1 MRTGSA
7 TRPAPLGVEFREV
20 RFAISVGTGKLE
32 RMIPGVAYTKGR
44 LLVAT
49 PPLDDPNFDRTVVY
63 MIEHDDDGAVGVVLN
78 RPSGIELPDVLDR
91 WRDRLAQPACLYE
104 GGPVE
109 TEALI
114 ALARRQG
121 DVEDDEHQV
130 AITDN
135 LSSVDLSSDPALV
148 TTAVDIRVF
157 QGYSGWGPGQLDL
170 EMAAGG
176 WLVLDADDDDL
187 FSSEPDT
194 LWRRVLSRQPGRLA
208 WLAEAPEDLSSN

>member
-1 MRTGSA
+1 VGGEFARLRVVSPIAAVTGRLA
-7 TRPAPLGVEFREV
+7 A
-20 RFAISVGTGKLE
+20 
-32 RMIPGVAYTKGR
+32 MIPGETYTKGR

-63 MIEHDDDGAVGVVLN
+63 VIEHDEGGAVGVVIN

-91 WRDRLAQPACLYE
+91 WNDRLAEPGGLYE

-114 ALARRQG
+114 ALGRLHG
-121 DVEDDEHQV
+121 DITDDEHQV
-130 AITDN
+130 AITDR
-135 LSSVDLSSDPALV
+135 LTSIDLSSDPALV
-148 TTAVDIRVF
+148 TDAGEIRVF

-170 EMAAGG
+170 EIVAGG
-176 WLVLDADDDDL
+176 WLVLDATDDDM
-187 FSSEPDT
+187 FSDEPEA

-208 WLAEAPEDLSSN
+208 WLAEAPEDLSFN

>member
-1 MRTGSA
+1 
-7 TRPAPLGVEFREV
+7 
-20 RFAISVGTGKLE
+20 
-32 RMIPGVAYTKGR
+32 MIPGLGYTKGR

-63 MIEHDDDGAVGVVLN
+63 MIEHDDEGAVGVVLN

-91 WRDRLAQPACLYE
+91 WNDRLASPGCLYE

-121 DVEDDEHQV
+121 ELDADDEHQV

-135 LSSVDLSSDPALV
+135 LASIDLSSDPALV
-148 TTAVDIRVF
+148 TAAVDIRVF

-170 EMAAGG
+170 EIVG
-176 WLVLDADDDDL
+176 
-187 FSSEPDT
+187 
-194 LWRRVLSRQPGRLA
+194 RRLA
-208 WLAEAPEDLSSN
+208 GSRRRRRRPVQQ